1 MTSPGLN
8 DLVGHATAILQG
20 TRLPSGPRWLVAIG
34 WATVDA
40 GRAAREL
47 APHLGQMEG
56 GGFIEAPPDL
66 LLGATCLLGR
76 PTDPGA
82 PSIVLLEPSTEGRLA
97 AFLARNGEG
106 VAVVYVASAEGPFG
120 SESGTD
126 RSRPGEGPFGP
137 ERLVLGGPRLGPSV
151 ALVAPVD
158 PGGGPA
164 TIAR

>member
-1 MTSPGLN
+1 MTDPGLS
-8 DLVGHATAILQG
+8 DLVARATAILEG
-20 TRLPSGPRWLVAIG
+20 APLPSGPRRLVAIG

-40 GRAAREL
+40 GRAAREFAL
-47 APHLGQMEG
+47 HLGQMKEA
-56 GGFIEAPPDL
+56 GFSYAPPDL

-76 PTDPGA
+76 LMDPSA

>member
-1 MTSPGLN
+1 MPDPGLN
-8 DLVGHATAILQG
+8 DLLGQATAILEG
-20 TRLPSGPRWLVAIG
+20 APLSSGPRWLVAIG

-47 APHLGQMEG
+47 APHLGQMEE
-56 GGFIEAPPDL
+56 GGFTDAPPDL

-76 PTDPGA
+76 PTDPSA

-106 VAVVYVASAEGPFG
+106 VAVVYVTSAEGFFG
-120 SESGTD
+120 SQSSTA

-137 ERLVLGGPRLGPSV
+137 ERLILGSSRLGPSV
-151 ALVAPVD
+151 ALVAPGD